1 MEWDKE
7 LFGRKEGRK
16 EGRLLISCLQRK
28 DDQYDDDDESASESE

>member
-16 EGRLLISCLQRK
+16 EGRKITDFLPAKKR
-28 DDQYDDDDESASESE
+28 